1 MSVLVI
7 QDVDPDE
14 QCCNTRDVD
23 PDELYPGCALD
34 EQCCNVQE

>member
-1 MSVLVI
+1 MSIVI

-14 QCCNTRDVD
+14 QFVSRTLILMNS
-23 PDELYPGCALD
+23 LYPGRDPD